1 MPVFEIRTPPLVVLM
16 FTLAPPSVP
25 RDHAAG
31 APAIGRQGFMDQG
44 TGSVIPL
51 LPLEGLKG
59 LLGDTAPKTGS
70 ER

>member
-1 MPVFEIRTPPLVVLM
+1 MQRVL
-16 FTLAPPSVP
+16 P
-25 RDHAAG
+25 RLG
-31 APAIGRQGFMDQG
+31 AKVFMDKG